1 MARYEVPPDP
11 RDPNEKR
18 PSSPRYG
25 EQEPMPWRY
34 FALGLIVTL
43 VSIVMALAVARAFLL
58 RPPLQN
64 AESGPVGPDLI
75 ILTAPPTAVPT
86 ETSVVPTPTVV
97 PTFTPIPTPD
107 NAIAPEEVTVGY
119 YAQVS
124 GTGEAGVTI
133 RGGPSTSN
141 ANLTIAAEG
150 DVLLVIGGPESAN
163 DLLWWNVELEDGT
176 QGWAAGLYLV
186 PAAAP

>member
-1 MARYEVPPDP
+1 MARYEAPPDP

-18 PSSPRYG
+18 PYSPNYG

-34 FALGLIVTL
+34 FIMGLVVTL
-43 VSIVMALAVARAFLL
+43 VSIVIALAIARAFLL

-64 AESGPVGPDLI
+64 AETSPSLI
-75 ILTAPPTAVPT
+75 ILTAPPTSAPT
-86 ETSVVPTPTVV
+86 ETAVLPTPTVV

-107 NAIAPEEVTVGY
+107 NATAPDEVAVGY

-124 GTGEAGVTI
+124 GTGDAGIYV

-141 ANLTIAAEG
+141 AFITIADEG
-150 DVLLVIGGPESAN
+150 TLLLVIGGPESAN
-163 DLLWWNVELEDGT
+163 DLLWWQVEMDDGT
-176 QGWAAGLYLV
+176 QGWAAGLFLV